1 MDPNE
6 KAHQPTGVGGW
17 LLMLCGVLLLWQPLN
32 LAVAASSAMN
42 AIAIRGPVLGL
53 VLAGRLLV
61 TAFGVAAGI
70 ALLGRRDAAVAM
82 AKASL
87 ALSAATDVFVYATP
101 YVPNDRMP
109 GDTPLYIAAS
119 LAFYGLWM
127 VYLTRS
133 TRVRNTFTS

>member
-1 MDPNE
+1 MDPDKQANGP
-6 KAHQPTGVGGW
+6 AGVGGW
-17 LLMLCGVLLLWQPLN
+17 LLVLCGVLLLWQPLN
-32 LAVAASSAMN
+32 LAVAAAGAMN
-42 AIAIRGPVLGL
+42 ALAIRGPVLGL

-82 AKASL
+82 AKVSL

-101 YVPNDRMP
+101 YVPSNRMP

-119 LAFYGLWM
+119 LAFYGLWI
-127 VYLTRS
+127 VYLMRS
-133 TRVRNTFTS
+133 TRVRNTLTS

>member
-1 MDPNE
+1 MDPDK
-6 KAHQPTGVGGW
+6 KANGPAGVGGW
-17 LLMLCGVLLLWQPLN
+17 LLVLCGVLLLWQPLN

-42 AIAIRGPVLGL
+42 AIAIRGPVVGL

-70 ALLGRRDAAVAM
+70 ALLGRRDASVAM

-101 YVPNDRMP
+101 YAPSNRMP
-109 GDTPLYIAAS
+109 GDTPLYIAGS

-127 VYLTRS
+127 VYLMRS